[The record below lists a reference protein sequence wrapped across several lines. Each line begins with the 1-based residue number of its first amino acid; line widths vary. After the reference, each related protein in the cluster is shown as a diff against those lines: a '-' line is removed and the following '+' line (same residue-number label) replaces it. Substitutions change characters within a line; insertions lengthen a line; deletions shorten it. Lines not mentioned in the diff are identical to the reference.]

1 LELFL
6 LTTRSSK
13 NRTEPLELKTRA
25 REENPM
31 QITLNLPEN
40 LSQTET
46 FNQSDWLR
54 EIAIVLFQQERISL
68 SRASKIAEMEIMN
81 FQRLLADRG
90 ICVHY
95 DVEELEQDVQHLR
108 DRGWL

>member
-1 LELFL
+1 
-6 LTTRSSK
+6 
-13 NRTEPLELKTRA
+13 
-25 REENPM
+25 M

-40 LSQTET
+40 LGQTET

-68 SRASKIAEMEIMN
+68 SRASKIAGMEVMN
-81 FQRLLADRG
+81 FQKLLADRD

-95 DVEELEQDVQHLR
+95 DVGEFDQDVQHLR

>member
-1 LELFL
+1 
-6 LTTRSSK
+6 
-13 NRTEPLELKTRA
+13 
-25 REENPM
+25 M

-81 FQRLLADRG
+81 FQRLLADRD

>member
-1 LELFL
+1 
-6 LTTRSSK
+6 
-13 NRTEPLELKTRA
+13 
-25 REENPM
+25 M
-31 QITLNLPEN
+31 QITLNLPDN

-68 SRASKIAEMEIMN
+68 SRASKIAGIEIMN
-81 FQRLLADRG
+81 FQSLLADRG

-95 DVEELEQDVQHLR
+95 DVAEFEQDVQNLR